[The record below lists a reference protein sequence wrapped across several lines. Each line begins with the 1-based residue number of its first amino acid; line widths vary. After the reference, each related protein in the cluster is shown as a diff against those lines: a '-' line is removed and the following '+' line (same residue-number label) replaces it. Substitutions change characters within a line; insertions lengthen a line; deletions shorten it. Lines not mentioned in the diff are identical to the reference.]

1 MRRMRGQE
9 EWSRVDAEARIR
21 EVFDDAKAGE
31 PQIVRDSGGKFEV
44 KFVADDTAEPAGL
57 YLSRGGPDEG

>member
-1 MRRMRGQE
+1 MRDQQ
-9 EWSRVDAEARIR
+9 EWSRVDAEEHIR

-44 KFVADDTAEPAGL
+44 RFVADDTAEPAGQ
-57 YLSRGGPDEG
+57 YLTRGGPDED